1 MPHITGPRRSDPS
14 RQSRAQVV
22 DLSARTGADPAIPA
36 RSLLRRAGRV
46 ALWTVLWTLYQWW
59 AVIGWPEGP
68 AAVYAS
74 MAGTGLAG
82 LVAAVVWRDVQRS
95 RPPAGCVIP
104 FPSRAAAAAPPE
116 DLAA

>member
-1 MPHITGPRRSDPS
+1 LDRS
-14 RQSRAQVV
+14 RESRAQVV
-22 DLSARTGADPAIPA
+22 DLSPRIGANPAIPA
-36 RSLLRRAGRV
+36 RSLLRSAGRV

-68 AAVYAS
+68 VAVYAS

-82 LVAAVVWRDVQRS
+82 LVAAVVWRDVQRA
-95 RPPAGCVIP
+95 RQPAGRVIP
-104 FPSRAAAAAPPE
+104 FPSRAAPAAPPE